1 MPPVSSKDTAT
12 EECRASKTIRVTGIV
27 QGVGFRPFVY
37 RLARDMGLKGFVR
50 NTARGV
56 EIHIEGD
63 GASGSFV
70 ERLRGS
76 APPNAR
82 IDRIEVHPDTPRG
95 YADFAIDTTSAGDA
109 TVFAPPDLFTCGEC
123 LQELFRPADRRYR
136 YPFINCTNCGPRYSI
151 IRGLP
156 YDRVCTTMTVFR
168 MCPRCDREYRDPS
181 DRRFHAEPNACPE
194 CGPGVSFLEGG
205 EAVPGGIQRAVERM
219 RQGKV
224 LALKGI
230 GGFHLICDARNA
242 RAVHRLR
249 ELKERERKPFALMAR
264 DLGAVEAIASVT
276 VEEKAALLSAQRPI
290 VLVRKRAEIEGI
302 SPGIP
307 TYGIMLPY
315 TPLHALIMEELPVV
329 VATSAN
335 LRESPIPKDESEG
348 VRELSDCLLTHNR
361 DIAMRCDD
369 SVVRLAAGRRIF
381 VRRARG
387 FVPSPLGLHFEC
399 RGRILS
405 LGGELKNTVSIL
417 KDGYIITSQYL
428 GDMKDL
434 RNRQYLEE
442 VIAHFSTLY
451 AFAPDVVTCDLHPD
465 FTTTRM
471 AEGWGKPVVRVQHH
485 MAHVFAVL
493 AEHGLSPEE
502 PFLGVAFDGVGYGE
516 DGRIWGGEFF
526 VGGCGRMQR
535 AFHFRYVPQQGGD
548 LATLEPWRMA
558 LGYTMD
564 AFGKPVKMGVLAR
577 VDEKTLTAA
586 GNAIQKRMNSPLTS
600 SVGRLFDAVSAILGI
615 APLRIDYE
623 AEAAMRLEGIAC
635 EDAQEHYPFEI
646 RGDEIDMR
654 ETIRAIVEDSAP
666 PAVIS
671 GKFHETIA
679 RVILTVCEA
688 SRKRYGIQR
697 VVLSGG
703 VFLNAVLL
711 ARVITGL
718 RQRGVEVY
726 VPEKLS
732 PGDEAISVGQCYVAA
747 LHRGDA

>member
-1 MPPVSSKDTAT
+1 VPPVSSKGSAT
-12 EECRASKTIRVTGIV
+12 GERRASKTIRVTGIV

-37 RLARDMGLKGFVR
+37 RLAKDMGLRGFVR
-50 NTARGV
+50 NTPHGV

-63 GASGSFV
+63 GASGPFV
-70 ERLRGS
+70 ERLKRS
-76 APPNAR
+76 APPHAR
-82 IDRIEVHPDTPRG
+82 IDRIEVLPDTDQG
-95 YADFAIDTTSAGDA
+95 YADFTIDTTSGGEA
-109 TVFAPPDLFTCGEC
+109 TVFAPPDLFLCGEC
-123 LQELFRPADRRYR
+123 FDELFTPSDRRYR
-136 YPFINCTNCGPRYSI
+136 YPFINCTNCGPRYTI

-156 YDRVCTTMTVFR
+156 YDRVNTTMKVFR
-168 MCPRCDREYRDPS
+168 MCPRCNREYRDPY
-181 DRRFHAEPNACPE
+181 DRRFHAEPNACPD
-194 CGPGVSFLEGG
+194 CGPGVFFMEGG
-205 EAVPGGIQRAVERM
+205 ENAPGGIQRAVERL

-242 RAVHRLR
+242 QAVRRLR

-264 DLGAVEAIASVT
+264 DLKAVEAVAELT
-276 VEEKAALLSAQRPI
+276 GEEKAALLSVQRPI

-315 TPLHALIMEELPVV
+315 TPLHALIMEELPLV

-335 LRESPIPKDESEG
+335 LRESPILKDESEG
-348 VRELSDCLLTHNR
+348 VHKLSDCLLTHNR

-369 SVVRLAAGRRIF
+369 SVLKLAAGRRIF

-387 FVPSPLGLHFEC
+387 FVPEPLGINFEG
-399 RGRILS
+399 RNRILS
-405 LGGELKNTVSIL
+405 LGGELKDTVSIL

-451 AFAPDVVTCDLHPD
+451 AFVPDVVTCDLHPD

-485 MAHVFAVL
+485 IAHVFAVL

-526 VGGCGRMQR
+526 TGGRGMIQR

-548 LATLEPWRMA
+548 LATQEPWRMA

-564 AFGKPVKMGVLAR
+564 ALGAPVRKGILAL
-577 VDEKTLTAA
+577 VDAKRLTAA
-586 GNAIQKRMNSPLTS
+586 ANAIRRGVNSPLTS

-623 AEAAMRLEGIAC
+623 AEAAMRLEGTAG
-635 EDAQEHYPFEI
+635 EDVEGYYPFEI

-654 ETIRAIVEDSAP
+654 ETIRAIVEDPAP

-671 GKFHETIA
+671 GKFHNTIA
-679 RVILTVCEA
+679 QVILRVCAACRERDGIHRVI
-688 SRKRYGIQR
+688 
-697 VVLSGG
+697 LSGG

-711 ARVITGL
+711 ARAIAGL
-718 RQRGVEVY
+718 REMGLEVY
-726 VPEKLS
+726 VPERLS
-732 PGDEAISVGQCYVAA
+732 PGDEAISVGQAYFAA
-747 LHRGDA
+747 LNRGEA

>member
-1 MPPVSSKDTAT
+1 MVAPKVEQRARRIHVS
-12 EECRASKTIRVTGIV
+12 GIV

-37 RLARDMGLKGFVR
+37 RLAKDMGLKGFVR
-50 NTARGV
+50 NTPHGV

-63 GASGSFV
+63 GASRSFV

-82 IDRIEVHPDTPRG
+82 IDRIEVLPDTDQG
-95 YADFAIDTTSAGDA
+95 YADFTIDTTSGGEA
-109 TVFAPPDLFTCGEC
+109 TVFAPPDLFLCGEC
-123 LQELFRPADRRYR
+123 FDELFTPSDRRYR
-136 YPFINCTNCGPRYSI
+136 YPFINCTNCGPRYTI

-156 YDRVCTTMTVFR
+156 YDRVNTTMKVFR
-168 MCPRCDREYRDPS
+168 MCPRCDGEYRDPS
-181 DRRFHAEPNACPE
+181 DRRFHAEPNACPD
-194 CGPGVSFLEGG
+194 CGPGVFFTEGG
-205 EAVPGGIQRAVERM
+205 EKVPGGIERAVERL
-219 RQGKV
+219 RQGML
-224 LALKGI
+224 LALKGM
-230 GGFHLICDARNA
+230 GGFHLLCDARNA
-242 RAVHRLR
+242 RAVERLR
-249 ELKERERKPFALMAR
+249 DLKQRERKPFALMAR
-264 DLGAVEAIASVT
+264 DLETVEAVADVT
-276 VEEKAALLSAQRPI
+276 GDEKAVLLSAQRPI
-290 VLVRKRAEIEGI
+290 VLVRKRTQIEGI

-315 TPLHALIMEELPVV
+315 TPLHALIMERIPLV

-335 LRESPIPKDESEG
+335 LREGPILKDESEG

-361 DIAMRCDD
+361 DIVMRCDD
-369 SVVRLAAGRRIF
+369 SVLKLAAGRRIF

-387 FVPSPLGLHFEC
+387 FVPEPLGINFEG
-399 RGRILS
+399 RNRILS

-434 RNRQYLEE
+434 GNRQYLEE

-451 AFAPDVVTCDLHPD
+451 AFVPDVVTCDLHPD

-502 PFLGVAFDGVGYGE
+502 PFLGVALDGVGYGE

-526 VGGCGRMQR
+526 VGGRGMIQR
-535 AFHFRYVPQQGGD
+535 AFHVRYVPQQGGD

-564 AFGKPVKMGVLAR
+564 ALGKPVRMGVLAT
-577 VDEKTLTAA
+577 VDEKKLTAA
-586 GNAIQKRMNSPLTS
+586 GNAIRQGVNSPLTS

-635 EDAQEHYPFEI
+635 EDAQEYYPFEV

-654 ETIRAIVEDSAP
+654 ETIRAVVEDTAP

-671 GKFHETIA
+671 GKFHNTIA
-679 RVILTVCEA
+679 QVILTVCEA

-697 VVLSGG
+697 VILSGG

-711 ARVITGL
+711 ARAITSL
-718 RQRGVEVY
+718 REMGVEVY
-726 VPEKLS
+726 APEKLS
-732 PGDEAISVGQCYVAA
+732 PGDEAISVGQAYFAA
-747 LHRGDA
+747 LNRGEA